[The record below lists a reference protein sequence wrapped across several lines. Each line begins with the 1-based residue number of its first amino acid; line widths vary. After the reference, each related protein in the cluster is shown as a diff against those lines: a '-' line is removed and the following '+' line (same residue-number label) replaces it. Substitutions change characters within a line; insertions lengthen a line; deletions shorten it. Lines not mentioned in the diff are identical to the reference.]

1 MELTESSVDEYLE
14 LCQRGLLRPERVR
27 SGMDGRTGIW
37 EYTINPKWAD
47 QRTLEDIFP
56 LKSGRV
62 GAKSGKPGI
71 ERLEGDQ
78 RAPRVGVSME
88 EGSDWETR
96 EPGEA
101 YRVYRSR
108 DVLGVLPEE
117 MELAIS
123 YGARWI
129 GVDQETILSLT
140 EVYERRLASW
150 LARQNRREGIE
161 GRRRSS

>member
-1 MELTESSVDEYLE
+1 MG
-14 LCQRGLLRPERVR
+14 Q
-27 SGMDGRTGIW
+27 
-37 EYTINPKWAD
+37 TINPKWAD
-47 QRTLEDIFP
+47 QRTLEHFFP

-62 GAKSGKPGI
+62 EASSGKPGI

-78 RAPRVGVSME
+78 RAPRVGVLME

-117 MELAIS
+117 LELAIS
-123 YGARWI
+123 YGASWV
-129 GVDQETILSLT
+129 GVDQETTLSVC
-140 EVYERRLASW
+140 EAYERRLSTW
-150 LARQNRREGIE
+150 LGRRTRQEGIE